1 MIRSFLILLGI
12 IALIAIA
19 IGFTGDAGQAS
30 LMWLGY
36 RIDTSASAVVILIGV
51 LAFFAVA
58 FWQLALWLS
67 RAPQRAERKRA
78 ATRRRQGEEI
88 LTRGFLAVAS
98 GDGAEARRSALKAVD
113 LYDNVALVRILGAMA
128 AETARDEAATRA
140 AYQAMLSVPELKLAG
155 LRGLT
160 NLALATG
167 DRTEA
172 TRLASEAYN
181 QAKPPMW
188 AFNTLFETRI
198 IAGEWAGALELVEG
212 ALARKLVS
220 PVFAERARAAL
231 MAASAAQ
238 LEASEDAQLREQA
251 LDYAVRAAKLQP
263 MFTPAS
269 VIASRLL
276 VANKKTG
283 RAEDVLE
290 AAFAAAPHPAIW
302 LAYRDLVSAETPKD
316 RVRRLQG
323 IIDRNPSHRES
334 QLLLVERAVLGQDR
348 AEIAR
353 TTAALEPELSEER
366 LTRRVAGL
374 MAKAALATG
383 EPDMARDW
391 VQRASLARPEADWS
405 DIDADGKAF
414 DYSPADWTVVVTTY
428 AENGTLA
435 HPRLER
441 GEKTLADVPDLPT
454 RYVPSMPFV
463 KSNLRKAPAR
473 DTSVTAEAS
482 SPPDATADDDYGMVD
497 GFDAAITGQELDEA
511 PLAPKPRP
519 KRKPA
524 E

>member
-1 MIRSFLILLGI
+1 MIRTALILLGI

-67 RAPQRAERKRA
+67 RSPQRAERKRA

-88 LTRGFLAVAS
+88 ITRGFLAVAS

-128 AETARDEAATRA
+128 AETAKDETATRA

-160 NLALATG
+160 HLALATG

-188 AFNTLFETRI
+188 AFNALFEARI
-198 IAGEWAGALELVEG
+198 VAGEWAEALDLVEG

-220 PVFAERARAAL
+220 PVFSERARAAL

-238 LEASEDAQLREQA
+238 LETSDEAQMREQA

-263 MFTPAS
+263 MFTPAA
-269 VIASRLL
+269 VLAARLL
-276 VANKKTG
+276 VANKKLG

-290 AAFAAAPHPAIW
+290 SAYAAAPHPAIW
-302 LAYRDLVSAETPKD
+302 LAYRDLVSAETPKE
-316 RVRRLQG
+316 RARRLQG

-334 QLLLVERAVLGQDR
+334 QLLQVERAVLGHDK
-348 AEIAR
+348 AEIEQAVAR
-353 TTAALEPELSEER
+353 LEPELSDDK
-366 LTRRVAGL
+366 LTRRLAGL
-374 MAKAALATG
+374 MAKAALASG
-383 EPDMARDW
+383 EPDAARDW
-391 VQRASLARPEADWS
+391 VVRAAAARPEADWS
-405 DIDADGKAF
+405 DLDAEGKAF
-414 DYSPADWTVVVTTY
+414 AYSPADWTTVVTTY
-428 AENGTLA
+428 AETGTLA

-441 GEKTLADVPDLPT
+441 GEATLADVPDLPT

-463 KSNLRKAPAR
+463 KSAPRKMPVR
-473 DTSVTAEAS
+473 DASVAAVPTDD
-482 SPPDATADDDYGMVD
+482 PPVSFEDAD

-511 PLAPKPRP
+511 AASTLPAPKPRAR
-519 KRKPA
+519 RKPA
-524 E
+524 K